1 LFKFTFKLK
10 RTSMKK
16 LILLSVIAL
25 GFVACRKDTSSEPE
39 PEPTTT
45 ITCPPAGC
53 TSPDTVFVASG
64 TGPYLIFQF
73 KFDSTQARL
82 NSFGGT
88 ATIPSTNSA
97 VSPRFNKMS
106 AHYIEM
112 APNDITP
119 VGSGKVLY
127 RATETNCD
135 GGENAISFCQSVV
148 VREGKTFFAIPI
160 SQITPGSYKWLRVSL
175 AYQNYDIPYINSVST
190 GSTTQWGT
198 VASFIGFNTY
208 VNQYKIKNVMA
219 VPSASTGGAG
229 NHKQGYW
236 GFETMISSFTY
247 TADGQPTGGAATTVV
262 NPISSTSPIPPGS
275 CLVTG
280 YFFDT
285 GSSSNSPLVITGSE
299 TTDKIITV
307 SLSTNKSFEF
317 SDVAGSYSGYYEP
330 LAGEFPVDMGIRGMI
345 AKY

>member
-1 LFKFTFKLK
+1 
-10 RTSMKK
+10 MKK
-16 LILLSVIAL
+16 LFLFSVIAL
-25 GFVACRKDTSSEPE
+25 GFMACRKDTTSEPE

-53 TSPDTVFVASG
+53 NSPDTLFAFTGS
-64 TGPYLIFQF
+64 GPYLIFQF

-88 ATIPSTNSA
+88 ATIPSTNAA
-97 VSPRFNKMS
+97 VSPKFNKMS

-112 APNDITP
+112 APNDLTP
-119 VGSGKVLY
+119 VGGGKVLY
-127 RATETNCD
+127 RAPETNCD

-148 VREGKTFFAIPI
+148 VREGKTFFAIPM
-160 SQITPGSYKWLRVSL
+160 SQITPGTYKWLRISL
-175 AYQNYDIPYINSVST
+175 AYQNYDIPYINAVST
-190 GSTTQWGT
+190 GSVTQWGT

-208 VNQYKIKNVMA
+208 VNQYKIKNTIMYPTA
-219 VPSASTGGAG
+219 ATGGPG

-236 GFETMISSFTY
+236 GFETMIS
-247 TADGQPTGGAATTVV
+247 TATWTTDGQPAAGGTTVV
-262 NPISSTSPIPPGS
+262 NPISSTSPIPAGS

-280 YFFDT
+280 YFYDT
-285 GSSSNSPLVITGSE
+285 MSSANSPLVITGSE

-317 SDVAGSYSGYYEP
+317 TDVTGDYPGYYEP
-330 LAGEFPVDMGIRGMI
+330 MKGEFPVDMGIRGMI